1 MKNKK
6 LPYLFLTI
14 ALLLPVSVYASENG
28 LKTETL
34 PQIISWEDGH
44 AYLEN
49 GELLR
54 DGWGYDTVNPAG
66 KYVLADENG
75 TVRKR
80 LESMETDAWEN
91 YTGTE
96 LSPGIIA
103 LRTTVFEGFSGSIEV
118 TIEEQNG
125 VTQNMTLT
133 QNNFYEWNLSINS
146 GSYQIRS
153 AVAIDK
159 NKVYVTKFSSGF
171 QTLPEEGLIIMHLE
185 VMNEIARTLEEE
197 STEAAL
203 LWKGRKIFT
212 MLNGMFGS
220 HDGVVLLLVTIMLCG
235 LISMDIMTAPS
246 ISLEGKSLWIAQS
259 LPVTSWQVLRAK
271 LDMQLIL
278 NSIPVMLCMI
288 CTAVVCPFKIGQFV
302 MMILQVL
309 SFVFVMAG
317 FGLFMGV
324 IKPVL
329 TWTNELTP
337 IKQSASVMITM
348 FGGFGY
354 TALLFIGYMM
364 LPGYTLGYMLYI
376 SIFIVVNVVAGL
388 TLYIWLK
395 TKGCDRFAEL

>member
-133 QNNFYEWNLSINS
+133 QNNFYKWNLSMNS

-203 LWKGRKIFT
+203 AKPQESTTKTEESELQKDTIDAGSEDINSSQEVITIQKDRSKTIFAVLSIST
-212 MLNGMFGS
+212 LVWAMVG
-220 HDGVVLLLVTIMLCG
+220 VLLWR
-235 LISMDIMTAPS
+235 
-246 ISLEGKSLWIAQS
+246 K
-259 LPVTSWQVLRAK
+259 RK
-271 LDMQLIL
+271 
-278 NSIPVMLCMI
+278 
-288 CTAVVCPFKIGQFV
+288 
-302 MMILQVL
+302 
-309 SFVFVMAG
+309 
-317 FGLFMGV
+317 
-324 IKPVL
+324 
-329 TWTNELTP
+329 
-337 IKQSASVMITM
+337 
-348 FGGFGY
+348 
-354 TALLFIGYMM
+354 
-364 LPGYTLGYMLYI
+364 
-376 SIFIVVNVVAGL
+376 
-388 TLYIWLK
+388 
-395 TKGCDRFAEL
+395 